1 MGDYLKLFETHSEY
15 ETYIEGQDAILPNVS
30 YCEDQNDVHYN
41 PIPPVQT
48 LKVLVTTGSNVGLFG
63 NLKGNVLEIQC
74 DSNEYPLVI
83 QTNGQIVANF
93 GVDASLVFEN
103 PVKGKLLNAGY
114 NADSYSVLKNEY
126 NIGETLTDINEYT
139 IIS

>member
-1 MGDYLKLFETHSEY
+1 MGDYLKLFETHNEY
-15 ETYIEGQDAILPNVS
+15 ETYIGGQDVVLPNVS
-30 YCEDQNDVHYN
+30 YCEDNNEVHYN

-48 LKVLVTTGSNVGLFG
+48 LKVLVTTGPNVGLFG

-93 GVDASLVFEN
+93 GVDASLVFES

-114 NADSYSVLKNEY
+114 NADSYSVLKNE
-126 NIGETLTDINEYT
+126 
-139 IIS
+139 

>member
-1 MGDYLKLFETHSEY
+1 M
-15 ETYIEGQDAILPNVS
+15 PNVS
-30 YCEDQNDVHYN
+30 FCAQENEVHYN
-41 PIPPVQT
+41 PIVPPVQT
-48 LKVLVTTGSNVGLFG
+48 LKVLVTTGPNVGLFG

-74 DSNEYPLVI
+74 DSNDYPLVI
-83 QTNGQIVANF
+83 QTNGKIINNF
-93 GVDASLVFEN
+93 GVDASLVFES

-114 NADSYSVLKNEY
+114 NADSYSVIKNEY